1 MKLKTRFCFCTSTVA
16 GDDSNNFPATTSSSS
31 STSPASNTSLQSH
44 LSLQTLPSV
53 PSLQYFSLLDVSA
66 TVTLTHSLSS
76 TLSLPS
82 SISSLSLSSASSL
95 LYVSSG
101 HQINVYDSSTLSLIE
116 TFNSDGTSSGAVKS
130 VTFSDGKIFS
140 AHQDGK
146 IRVWKLTASKKHKM
160 VSTLPTL
167 TDRLRRY
174 PVPKNHVKVR
184 RHKTRL
190 WVEHNDAVSSLAVTN
205 GKIYSVSWDKTLKVW
220 GPKSLRC
227 YESVTAH
234 EDAINAV
241 IVANDGTVYT
251 GSADGRIRVWA
262 KKSGSEKKHSGIATL
277 EKHKSAVNALA
288 LNSDGS
294 ILFSGACDRSIL
306 VWEREDSAKY
316 MVVSGALRGHN
327 GAILCL
333 INVSDFLISGSA
345 DRTVRIWRRGFEGK
359 FCCLSVLTGH
369 SKPVKS
375 LAAKMEG
382 EDGIS
387 VFSGGLNGEIKV
399 WSLKIN
405 YSGSKDS

>member
-1 MKLKTRFCFCTSTVA
+1 M
-16 GDDSNNFPATTSSSS
+16 
-31 STSPASNTSLQSH
+31 
-44 LSLQTLPSV
+44 
-53 PSLQYFSLLDVSA
+53 
-66 TVTLTHSLSS
+66 
-76 TLSLPS
+76 
-82 SISSLSLSSASSL
+82 
-95 LYVSSG
+95 
-101 HQINVYDSSTLSLIE
+101 
-116 TFNSDGTSSGAVKS
+116 
-130 VTFSDGKIFS
+130 
-140 AHQDGK
+140 
-146 IRVWKLTASKKHKM
+146 TASKRHKL

-167 TDRLRRY
+167 KDRLSRF

-190 WVEHNDAVSSLAVTN
+190 WVEHDDAVSSLAVTN

-220 GPKSLRC
+220 GPRSLRC

-234 EDAINAV
+234 EDAVNAV
-241 IVANDGTVYT
+241 AVSDDGMVYT
-251 GSADGRIRVWA
+251 GSADGRIRVWG
-262 KKSGSEKKHSGIATL
+262 KTTGSEKKLTGVATL

-306 VWEREDSAKY
+306 VWEREDNAKY
-316 MVVSGALRGHN
+316 MGVSGALRGHD

-345 DRTVRIWRRGFEGK
+345 DRTVRIWRRGAEGK

-369 SKPVKS
+369 TKPVKS

-387 VFSGGLNGEIKV
+387 VFSGSLNGEIKV

-405 YSGSKDS
+405 HSSNQNS